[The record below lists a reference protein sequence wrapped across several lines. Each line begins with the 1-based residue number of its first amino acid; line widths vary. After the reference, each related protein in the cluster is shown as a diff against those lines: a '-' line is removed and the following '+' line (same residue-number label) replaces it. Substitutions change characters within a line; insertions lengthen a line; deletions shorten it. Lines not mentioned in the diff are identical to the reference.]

1 MCAYRTR
8 AARWRASIR
17 GNTRHDDV
25 VGGAKRENAIEIA
38 EQRKRSRCHATMR
51 WAKLCGML
59 SRTVRS
65 GISRATLAGALLL
78 AVAACAAIPGSA
90 PPPPWYQEVETI
102 GIRLISARE
111 LKGMLDSGERL
122 VVIDARDEVHYR
134 NGRLPGAISIPA
146 EDAPLMAVDARRP
159 KRLFHP
165 DRLPADRAEPLA
177 FYCGGIT

>member
-1 MCAYRTR
+1 MLR
-8 AARWRASIR
+8 
-17 GNTRHDDV
+17 
-25 VGGAKRENAIEIA
+25 
-38 EQRKRSRCHATMR
+38 
-51 WAKLCGML
+51 GML
-59 SRTVRS
+59 SRTARC

-78 AVAACAAIPGSA
+78 PMVACAAIPGSA
-90 PPPPWYQEVETI
+90 PRPPWYQEVETI

-111 LKGMLDSGERL
+111 LKGMLDRGDGL

-159 KRLFHP
+159 KRLLHP
-165 DRLPADRAEPLA
+165 ERLPADRTARLA